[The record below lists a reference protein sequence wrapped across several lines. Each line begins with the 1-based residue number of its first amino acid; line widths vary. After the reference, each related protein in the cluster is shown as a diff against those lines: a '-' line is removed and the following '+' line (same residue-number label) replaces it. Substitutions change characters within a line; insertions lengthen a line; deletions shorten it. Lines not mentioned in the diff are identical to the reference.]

1 MLVGPV
7 ALSRACYVFCGCCT
21 DRVEGC
27 GTSIAGPVTSEGL
40 LRVSRGCHAVS
51 TARLRITAVREW
63 GVTLFE
69 KLAAIE

>member
-27 GTSIAGPVTSEGL
+27 GTSIAGPVAPWPATAL
-40 LRVSRGCHAVS
+40 VLRVAYTGFERNCHGSAVGREG
-51 TARLRITAVREW
+51 TQILRT
-63 GVTLFE
+63 G
-69 KLAAIE
+69 